1 MLISISVEFYIFVD
15 WIKGRGPHFC
25 NVKEHA
31 KARSQA
37 EHYIAIALP
46 NCLGAL

>member
-15 WIKGRGPHFC
+15 WTKGRGPHFC

-31 KARSQA
+31 KAHSQA
-37 EHYIAIALP
+37 EHYIAIALS
-46 NCLGAL
+46 NYIGVL